1 MPHRLPSPGEEIKD
15 PRPLLDLLPEQVVQ
29 ALHSHS
35 YVNATP
41 STETTTF
48 LPSSTVISSQD
59 KNPEQKFL
67 LISSTPKSLSESLE
81 SSEDF
86 NSNLIEQ
93 QPQEQHLE
101 FTHKDREICKH
112 VRCPK
117 PFVPKVQAVLP
128 IPICYCDCTNEVD
141 IQCIR
146 IKKGLTKFDSSEA
159 RCIRKNLCLQPRCE
173 YGRDFIRSTG
183 FCPKKEE
190 SQLISWE
197 LETDHYKKFER
208 D

>member
-1 MPHRLPSPGEEIKD
+1 MPLHRLPPSGEEIKD

-35 YVNATP
+35 FVNATP
-41 STETTTF
+41 LTETTTS
-48 LPSSTVISSQD
+48 LPSSTAITSQD
-59 KNPEQKFL
+59 KNSEQTFFL
-67 LISSTPKSLSESLE
+67 FPPTPKSSRKSLE
-81 SSEDF
+81 SNEDV
-86 NSNLIEQ
+86 NSNLIE

-101 FTHKDREICKH
+101 LTHNDEETCKH

-117 PFVPKVQAVLP
+117 PFVPKVQTVLP
-128 IPICYCDCTNEVD
+128 ILTCYCDCTNEVD

-197 LETDHYKKFER
+197 LETDHNKKFER